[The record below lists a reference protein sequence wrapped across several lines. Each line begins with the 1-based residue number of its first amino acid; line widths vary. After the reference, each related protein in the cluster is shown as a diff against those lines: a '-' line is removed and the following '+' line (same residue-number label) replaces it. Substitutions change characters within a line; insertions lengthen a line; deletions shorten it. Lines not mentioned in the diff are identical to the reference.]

1 MASLYVGDLHQ
12 DVTEAV
18 LLQKFS
24 PFGAILSV
32 RVCRDRINHHSLGYG
47 YVNFQQQADA
57 KRALDTMN
65 FEEIMG
71 RPIRIMWSQRDPS
84 LRKSGV
90 GNVFVK
96 NLDKSVD
103 STTLHGTFSA
113 FGSILSCKVVCD
125 ENGSKGYGFVH
136 YEAQE
141 AAEKAIEKL
150 NGTLFNNR
158 KAMDKMNSRE
168 LNGKLISR
176 GHGQKRS
183 VTQAEHKQGVNL
195 YVKNLDDEV
204 DDECLRKEF
213 STFGTITS
221 AKVMMNGGR
230 SKGFGFVCFS
240 TPEEATKALT
250 EMNGRIV
257 ATKPLYVAL
266 AQRKEERRAVL
277 TNQYMQ
283 QKTGV
288 KTMPNLV
295 LNPYQAAPL
304 PFYFMT
310 PVAQAQS
317 YAAYYPWSQM
327 SQLKPSSCWM
337 TQDIKSQGEFLMRQ
351 NDLWDMVGAVRPGP
365 YGLPLNNGCCDS
377 DRYTLSPSTATQS
390 VGPYP
395 ANAATT
401 ALTPACY
408 MSQQHLNTQVAI
420 EQHPI
425 HVQGQQHLTASTLA
439 TGPTQQHKYSL
450 GKMSLPWYVLPTL
463 FTQILHFTVN
473 ILDSESHPFCPSP
486 QRTLSLAICPEHAPL
501 WAGRFTC
508 MKKLRSH
515 KTSTH

>member
-158 KAMDKMNSRE
+158 KVFVGHFKSRKQREAEQRLHEGTLKAMDKMNSRE

-337 TQDIKSQGEFLMRQ
+337 TQDIKSQ
-351 NDLWDMVGAVRPGP
+351 
-365 YGLPLNNGCCDS
+365 
-377 DRYTLSPSTATQS
+377 ATQS

-408 MSQQHLNTQVAI
+408 MSQQHLNTQ
-420 EQHPI
+420 HPI

-450 GKMSLPWYVLPTL
+450 GHCLLPFAL
-463 FTQILHFTVN
+463 N
-473 ILDSESHPFCPSP
+473 MHPSG
-486 QRTLSLAICPEHAPL
+486 LAGSLACSWRWTTECCHTWSPSSPFVPRGMRLLQGCI
-501 WAGRFTC
+501 
-508 MKKLRSH
+508 
-515 KTSTH
+515 STRPKSLHRRQ

>member
-158 KAMDKMNSRE
+158 KVFVGHFKSRKQRE
-168 LNGKLISR
+168 AEQRLHEGTLKVSPTVMTYCWAYVCAR
-176 GHGQKRS
+176 PDAEWFGQFSGHGQDEQQGAEWEAHQQGTWPEEERDS
-183 VTQAEHKQGVNL
+183 SGTQAGETRL
-195 YVKNLDDEV
+195 YDPCEAAHLFPVHC
-204 DDECLRKEF
+204 CL
-213 STFGTITS
+213 
-221 AKVMMNGGR
+221 
-230 SKGFGFVCFS
+230 
-240 TPEEATKALT
+240 
-250 EMNGRIV
+250 
-257 ATKPLYVAL
+257 
-266 AQRKEERRAVL
+266 
-277 TNQYMQ
+277 
-283 QKTGV
+283 
-288 KTMPNLV
+288 
-295 LNPYQAAPL
+295 
-304 PFYFMT
+304 
-310 PVAQAQS
+310 
-317 YAAYYPWSQM
+317 
-327 SQLKPSSCWM
+327 
-337 TQDIKSQGEFLMRQ
+337 
-351 NDLWDMVGAVRPGP
+351 
-365 YGLPLNNGCCDS
+365 
-377 DRYTLSPSTATQS
+377 
-390 VGPYP
+390 
-395 ANAATT
+395 
-401 ALTPACY
+401 
-408 MSQQHLNTQVAI
+408 
-420 EQHPI
+420 
-425 HVQGQQHLTASTLA
+425 
-439 TGPTQQHKYSL
+439 
-450 GKMSLPWYVLPTL
+450 
-463 FTQILHFTVN
+463 
-473 ILDSESHPFCPSP
+473 
-486 QRTLSLAICPEHAPL
+486 
-501 WAGRFTC
+501 
-508 MKKLRSH
+508 
-515 KTSTH
+515 